1 MTALTIEDKDIQSL
15 TGKIVV
21 LTGGS
26 SGIGLATTQ
35 LLLKLGVSVIS
46 GDINPPPVEHD
57 RLSFIKT
64 DVTQWSDLVALFDHA
79 KERHGRIDHALANA
93 GVSGRAD
100 YLEDKFDE
108 SGKLLEPNHQ
118 TLDVNLKAV
127 INTAYLGLH
136 HFRHQEPAGGS
147 IVLTASASSIQRF
160 RIADYTTAKHG
171 VLGFMR
177 GMVPNLERSGLPLR
191 INALA
196 PGWTETGMVPKGVI
210 EAAGQATQSP
220 DVVARSVAL
229 LMADESYQGKLIY
242 SNEGKYWEIE
252 DAMLKTVVDIMGAND
267 DAVMD
272 KVMKMAAQHGPS
284 GGSLPGSSN

>member
-1 MTALTIEDKDIQSL
+1 MTALTIEDKNIQSL

-35 LLLKLGVSVIS
+35 LLLKLGASVVS

-64 DVTQWSDLVALFDHA
+64 NVTQWSDLVALFDHA

-108 SGKLLEPNHQ
+108 
-118 TLDVNLKAV
+118 T
-127 INTAYLGLH
+127 
-136 HFRHQEPAGGS
+136 
-147 IVLTASASSIQRF
+147 SSIQRF

-177 GMVPNLERSGLPLR
+177 GMVPNLERSGVPLR

-229 LMADESYQGKLIY
+229 LMADEAYQGKLIY
-242 SNEGKYWEIE
+242 SNQGKYWEIE

>member
-1 MTALTIEDKDIQSL
+1 MTALTIEDKNIQSL

-35 LLLKLGVSVIS
+35 LLLKLGASVVS

-64 DVTQWSDLVALFDHA
+64 NVTQWSDLVALFDHA
-79 KERHGRIDHALANA
+79 KERHGRIDHALAN
-93 GVSGRAD
+93 
-100 YLEDKFDE
+100 DE
-108 SGKLLEPNHQ
+108 LI
-118 TLDVNLKAV
+118 TWR
-127 INTAYLGLH
+127 T
-136 HFRHQEPAGGS
+136 
-147 IVLTASASSIQRF
+147 TSSIQRF

-177 GMVPNLERSGLPLR
+177 GMVPNLERSGVPLR

-229 LMADESYQGKLIY
+229 LMADEAYQGKLIY
-242 SNEGKYWEIE
+242 SNQGKYWEIE